1 MAFDFIDMIVN
12 TGDEYLTGVFYK
24 HRPMSKEDGGATF
37 RYKQLDIN
45 AKVFGK
51 VFGELRNDRTTYAI
65 KTNDDCNFMVGGYIE
80 TQNGLLWEI
89 SELITNE
96 EVEGNNETLRWFK
109 TAKNAEISIRMVQ
122 VDDLYNLRDTYTKYC
137 KIRIESKVKISI
149 VTATHGNTSYTETV
163 NANAYEYTV
172 DKGTGW
178 TFQIAFET
186 GENDAIYVSADKTV
200 VSELVYK
207 IRG

>member
-24 HRPMSKEDGGATF
+24 RRPMSKEDGGVTF

-51 VFGELRNDRTTYAI
+51 VFGEIRNDRTTYAI
-65 KTNDDCNFMVGGYIE
+65 KTNDDCNFIVGGYIE

-89 SELITNE
+89 SEMITNE
-96 EVEGNNETLRWFK
+96 EIEGGNETLRWFK

-122 VDDLYNLRDTYTKYC
+122 VDDLYNLRDVYTKMC

-149 VTATHGNTSYTETV
+149 VTATHGTSSHTETV
-163 NANAYEYTV
+163 NANSYEYTV
-172 DKGTGW
+172 EKGTSW
-178 TFQIAFET
+178 AFQIAFET
-186 GENDAIYVSADKTV
+186 GDSDVIYVSADKSV

-207 IRG
+207 I